1 MPSKTAARCASPRR
15 PFLRPFSKSL
25 TRFLFNSYCRQNSA
39 MLIPLWSRAARACSG
54 VKGAGIVFICVCS
67 CWCTDILEQK
77 NTQVNILVIKKM
89 YISDGVGDRLREERD
104 RLGLNQTDF
113 GAKGGVSRGTQKAYE
128 LGANSP
134 DLRYLAALEGAGVD
148 IQYVLSG
155 SRALLSEQV
164 LDETETTVI
173 ENFRALS
180 ESDKASVLRLTNAL
194 AGSPAV

>member
-1 MPSKTAARCASPRR
+1 M
-15 PFLRPFSKSL
+15 
-25 TRFLFNSYCRQNSA
+25 
-39 MLIPLWSRAARACSG
+39 
-54 VKGAGIVFICVCS
+54 FICVCS
-67 CWCTDILEQK
+67 CWCADILEQK
-77 NTQVNILVIKKM
+77 TTQVNIFVSRKM

-134 DLRYLAALEGAGVD
+134 DLRYLAALEKAGVD

-155 SRALLSEQV
+155 SRALLSEEG
-164 LDETETTVI
+164 LDSI
-173 ENFRALS
+173 ESTMIKFFRTLS

-194 AGSPAV
+194 AVTPLV

>member
-1 MPSKTAARCASPRR
+1 
-15 PFLRPFSKSL
+15 
-25 TRFLFNSYCRQNSA
+25 
-39 MLIPLWSRAARACSG
+39 
-54 VKGAGIVFICVCS
+54 
-67 CWCTDILEQK
+67 
-77 NTQVNILVIKKM
+77 M

-134 DLRYLAALEGAGVD
+134 YLRYLAALEGAGVD

-173 ENFRALS
+173 ENFRVLS

>member
-1 MPSKTAARCASPRR
+1 
-15 PFLRPFSKSL
+15 
-25 TRFLFNSYCRQNSA
+25 
-39 MLIPLWSRAARACSG
+39 
-54 VKGAGIVFICVCS
+54 
-67 CWCTDILEQK
+67 
-77 NTQVNILVIKKM
+77 M

-134 DLRYLAALEGAGVD
+134 DLRYLAALEKAGVD

-155 SRALLSEQV
+155 SRALLSEEG
-164 LDETETTVI
+164 LDSI
-173 ENFRALS
+173 ESTMIKFFRTLS

-194 AGSPAV
+194 AVTPLV